1 MNGAFIVEFTLRDE
15 DGYAYE
21 TDIENVCLAS
31 EKEAWDF
38 YDTLP
43 AYVEKRYP
51 HQDLENRYPPKCVGA
66 VCHYDKE
73 NLELS

>member
-1 MNGAFIVEFTLRDE
+1 MNPAFIVEFTLRDE

-21 TDIENVCLAS
+21 TDVENVCFAS
-31 EKEAWDF
+31 DKEAWDF

-43 AYVEKRYP
+43 AYVEKHYP
-51 HQDLENRYPPKCVGA
+51 HQNLENRYPPKCVGA
-66 VCHYDKE
+66 VFHYDKE